1 MIGLLMEVLR
11 GLFCSPIP
19 SVRTGTKTPR
29 TTLPRLRPTASFRPP
44 RSQLLLSIKRRLL
57 LPFLPRHPLPLP
69 PPRRATRPPSRAL
82 LPPTPHQHRQPRLA
96 QPLSSLARARSP
108 LLRRPASPFNRR
120 GTPPMPGWGLL
131 SLPPSHCSS
140 APPDY
145 SGSSSHNKGDL
156 YRCAPPALSCFS

>member
-44 RSQLLLSIKRRLL
+44 RSQLLLFTKRRLP

-69 PPRRATRPPSRAL
+69 PPPSATRPPSRAL
-82 LPPTPHQHRQPRLA
+82 LPPTLHQPRLPRLA
-96 QPLSSLARARSP
+96 QALSSLARARSP
-108 LLRRPASPFNRR
+108 LLRRPALLLNRR
-120 GTPPMPGWGLL
+120 GTPPTPEWGSP
-131 SLPPSHCSS
+131 SLPASHCSL
-140 APPDY
+140 APPGY
-145 SGSSSHNKGDL
+145 SGSSSHIKGDL